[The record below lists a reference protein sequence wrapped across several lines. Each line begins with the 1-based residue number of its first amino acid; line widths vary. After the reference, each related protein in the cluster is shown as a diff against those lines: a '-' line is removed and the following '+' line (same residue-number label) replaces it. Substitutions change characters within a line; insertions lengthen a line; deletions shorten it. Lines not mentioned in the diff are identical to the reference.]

1 MANISAPMAF
11 RPPAPTLRIRRA
23 VRFFLIA
30 AVCGSA
36 GGCGKATSDDI
47 QLWKTTEKG
56 PGRLVAALG
65 DHEAEPRLRAEAAV
79 ALVEIG
85 KADEVDAAL
94 AAVPANERWGVI
106 KPLVPLYVTAMG
118 AAKDSAPEKSLAL
131 RDALFSLRA
140 SGEAG
145 DQARID
151 AALMPGIEQEL
162 RSGRVRNGRHSVEKI
177 LTAVGT
183 PAGGMLARLLGE
195 PILGYAA
202 VAELL
207 ARVGDE
213 GARRKGA
220 DSLVARARRERPV
233 SEQMWKAIGLLGGP
247 VAVAFLEEKISTGNR
262 DEANAAVRALQQRR
276 EPTVLAFALK
286 VAGDSKADRSI
297 RDEMFGVVENIGGLE
312 ARDGLVRIIQADKEE
327 LVRYR
332 AFESLLV
339 VAKQEGVLMGLEA
352 FPASPSYKKVDVEDL
367 LVKLI
372 EKLGP
377 PVRLV
382 LLHGLESKFPLARMT
397 TVLSLE
403 SMGKTSDTDA
413 LDKIAKDTGI
423 IRGFP
428 AGDTIGKEA
437 ARVAGTLRRKG

>member
-1 MANISAPMAF
+1 MAF
-11 RPPAPTLRIRRA
+11 RPPAPIPRIRRA
-23 VRFFLIA
+23 VRFLLIA
-30 AVCGSA
+30 AVCGSS
-36 GGCGKATSDDI
+36 GGCGKPTSDDI

-56 PGRLVAALG
+56 PAKLVAALG
-65 DHEAEPRLRAEAAV
+65 DHATDPRLRAEAAV
-79 ALVEIG
+79 ALVDIG
-85 KADEVDAAL
+85 KADEVDVAL
-94 AAVPANERWGVI
+94 AAAPANERWEVI
-106 KPLVPLYVTAMG
+106 KALVPLYIAAIG
-118 AAKDSAPEKSLAL
+118 ARKDSAPEKALAF

-140 SGEAG
+140 SGQAE

-162 RSGRVRNGRHSVEKI
+162 RGGRVRNGRHSVEKI
-177 LTAVGT
+177 LTAAGT
-183 PAGGMLARLLGE
+183 PAGGMLAKLLGE
-195 PILGYAA
+195 PIPGYAV

-213 GARRKGA
+213 TARRKGA
-220 DSLVARARRERPV
+220 DSLVVRARHERPV
-233 SEQMWKAIGLLGGP
+233 SEQMWKAMGLLGGP
-247 VAVAFLEEKISTGNR
+247 SVVAFLEDKISTGNR

-276 EPTVLAFALK
+276 DPAVLAFALRI
-286 VAGDSKADRSI
+286 AGDSKADRSI

-332 AFESLLV
+332 GFESLLA
-339 VAKQEGVLMGLEA
+339 VAKQEGVLLGLEA

-377 PVRLV
+377 PVRPV

-397 TVLSLE
+397 ALLSLE
-403 SMGKTSDTDA
+403 SIGKASDTDA
-413 LDKIAKDTGI
+413 LNKIAKDTGI
-423 IRGFP
+423 IKGFP

-437 ARVAGTLRRKG
+437 ARVAGTLRSKI